1 METKQELLTLNGKEY
16 LLDIEQAEKLGLLK
30 EKDSRVRSWNKFKEK
45 YKNVKGYRFD
55 KIQGIVTLSCGTTAT
70 CEQLTSHEATALAAF
85 SKLLKLRR
93 DWIGEWEPDW
103 GFYSQINKYVV
114 VNWGNRLRTEFTKT
128 ISRPLSFPTEQMAK
142 EFLETFRDLIE
153 EAKIL
158 I

>member
-1 METKQELLTLNGKEY
+1 MGTKQELLTLNGKEY

-30 EKDSRVRSWNKFKEK
+30 EKYGRVKSWEEFKKK
-45 YKNVKGYRFD
+45 YPNQFLHVPSG
-55 KIQGIVTLSCGTTAT
+55 
-70 CEQLTSHEATALAAF
+70 QLTIREDRAIDAF

-93 DWIGEWEPDW
+93 DWIRGWEPIW
-103 GFYSQINKYVV
+103 NKSSEKFIFYRSENEVRICSTLITA
-114 VNWGNRLRTEFTKT
+114 GG
-128 ISRPLSFPTEQMAK
+128 LSFPTQQMAK

>member
-30 EKDSRVRSWNKFKEK
+30 EKDNRVRSWNEYIKK
-45 YKNVKGYRFD
+45 YLGTHGYSYNMNANMITHSD
-55 KIQGIVTLSCGTTAT
+55 TPIYTTD
-70 CEQLTSHEATALAAF
+70 QLTQHEAKALAAF
-85 SKLLKLRR
+85 SQLLKLRR

-103 GFYSQINKYVV
+103 KDINTSYGIIW
-114 VNWGNRLRTEFTKT
+114 VNKNEAKANTTCTLSW
-128 ISRPLSFPTEQMAK
+128 PLSFPDYKMAK

-153 EAKIL
+153 EAKTL

>member
-1 METKQELLTLNGKEY
+1 MTTITLEGKEY
-16 LLDIEQAEKLGLLK
+16 QLDIEQAEKLGLLK
-30 EKDSRVRSWNKFKEK
+30 EKDNRVSSWEEFVRK
-45 YKNVKGYRFD
+45 YSNNHGYSYNLTA
-55 KIQGIVTLSCGTTAT
+55 KMIIHSNTPIYTTD
-70 CEQLTSHEATALAAF
+70 QLTPHEAKALAAF

-103 GFYSQINKYVV
+103 SSNEFKHII
-114 VNWGNRLRTEFTKT
+114 VNWRTNLQVEYGKVLCN
-128 ISRPLSFPTEQMAK
+128 SLSFPTKKMAQ

>member
-1 METKQELLTLNGKEY
+1 MEAKQELLTLNGKEY

-30 EKDSRVRSWNKFKEK
+30 EKDNRVRSDIEFVKK
-45 YKNVKGYRFD
+45 YCGICGYSYN
-55 KIQGIVTLSCGTTAT
+55 ITANMIT
-70 CEQLTSHEATALAAF
+70 RSETPIYTADQLTPYEAKALAAF

-93 DWIGEWEPDW
+93 DWVGEWEPDW
-103 GFYSQINKYVV
+103 ADGSVKYVIRG
-114 VNWGNRLRTEFTKT
+114 WKDHICYDSDRHT
-128 ISRPLSFPTEQMAK
+128 SASLSFSTEQMAK

>member
-16 LLDIEQAEKLGLLK
+16 LLDIKQAKELGLLK
-30 EKDSRVRSWNKFKEK
+30 EKDSRVKSWDEFKEK
-45 YKNVKGYRFD
+45 YRSGYGYFYEVHSNKALRTSSPISIGD
-55 KIQGIVTLSCGTTAT
+55 
-70 CEQLTSHEATALAAF
+70 QLTPNEAKALAAF
-85 SKLLKLRR
+85 SKLLRLRR

-103 GFYSQINKYVV
+103 KDMDASYGIIWVNKNEVKAI
-114 VNWGNRLRTEFTKT
+114 TACT
-128 ISRPLSFPTEQMAK
+128 ISHLLSFPNYKMAT

>member
-1 METKQELLTLNGKEY
+1 MLNGKEY
-16 LLDIEQAEKLGLLK
+16 LLDIEKAKELGLLK
-30 EKDSRVRSWNKFKEK
+30 EKDSRVKSWDEFKEK
-45 YKNVKGYRFD
+45 YRSGYGHFYEAYSNKVLRTSSPISIGD
-55 KIQGIVTLSCGTTAT
+55 
-70 CEQLTSHEATALAAF
+70 QLTPHEAKAIASF

-93 DWIGEWEPDW
+93 EWIGEWEPDW
-103 GFYSQINKYVV
+103 DFYSQINKHVV

>member
-1 METKQELLTLNGKEY
+1 MVMETKHELLMLNGKEY
-16 LLDIEQAEKLGLLK
+16 QLDIEQAKKLGLLK
-30 EKDSRVRSWNKFKEK
+30 EKDSRVKSWKDFAKK
-45 YKNVKGYRFD
+45 YDKAYIVNETSAFPIEANVFCTG
-55 KIQGIVTLSCGTTAT
+55 S
-70 CEQLTSHEATALAAF
+70 QLTVHEARALAAF

-103 GFYSQINKYVV
+103 TNGECKYTIINWATNLQVEYCKV
-114 VNWGNRLRTEFTKT
+114 LCK
-128 ISRPLSFPTEQMAK
+128 SLSFPTEQMAQ